1 MCGGPTYPFSSLLRC
16 WMSAQ
21 GHQKRSHLAWLQIRI
36 ALEATEGCWHWH
48 NGSGYSC
55 SYFSSWHRLWA
66 WRRIALLLDQ
76 GMSENCGHYDRSRS
90 TPEPSPRSL
99 GLPVWISRRTNE
111 QSLLPLLERRTDGR
125 TDSVTL
131 PTRRS
136 KNSTRT
142 DAFLPSFRSRAH
154 EISISRRVVN
164 RRGHARAT
172 KHWRFRCAEPKE
184 KLMRMSRKI
193 ITARRRQR
201 RNNGGSAKKGPV
213 PKAAA
218 RSREIIY
225 RRGRRGRWQAKSHGC
240 P

>member
-21 GHQKRSHLAWLQIRI
+21 GHQKRSHPAWLQIRI
-36 ALEATEGCWHWH
+36 ALEATEGCWRWH
-48 NGSGYSC
+48 NGSDYSC

-66 WRRIALLLDQ
+66 WRRITSLLDQ

-111 QSLLPLLERRTDGR
+111 QYLLPLLERRTDGR
-125 TDSVTL
+125 TL
-131 PTRRS
+131 WLCRQEEA
-136 KNSTRT
+136 RT
-142 DAFLPSFRSRAH
+142 PHGQTPSFLPSALELTRYLSQD
-154 EISISRRVVN
+154 EIVN
-164 RRGHARAT
+164 RQGHARAT
-172 KHWRFRCAEPKE
+172 KHWRFCCAEPKE
-184 KLMRMSRKI
+184 KLIRMSRKI

-201 RNNGGSAKKGPV
+201 RNKGGSAKKGPV

-218 RSREIIY
+218 RSCEIIY
-225 RRGRRGRWQAKSHGC
+225 RRGWGGRWQAKSHGC

>member
-1 MCGGPTYPFSSLLRC
+1 MNSLILWSQRLKQCMYHSWTHNPNTKMLHSDIPAYKIGKMQRNKFSNCAAGSGKFCSFPQESKEVRGMRDMCGGPTYPFSSLLRC

-21 GHQKRSHLAWLQIRI
+21 GHQKRSHPAWLQIRI
-36 ALEATEGCWHWH
+36 ALEATEGCWRWH
-48 NGSGYSC
+48 NGSDYSC

-66 WRRIALLLDQ
+66 WRRITSLLDQ

-111 QSLLPLLERRTDGR
+111 QYLLPLLERRTDGR

-142 DAFLPSFRSRAH
+142 DAFLPSLCSRAH
-154 EISISRRVVN
+154 EISISRRDC
-164 RRGHARAT
+164 
-172 KHWRFRCAEPKE
+172 K
-184 KLMRMSRKI
+184 
-193 ITARRRQR
+193 
-201 RNNGGSAKKGPV
+201 
-213 PKAAA
+213 
-218 RSREIIY
+218 
-225 RRGRRGRWQAKSHGC
+225 
-240 P
+240 